1 MAPHRPLALVFMWE
15 HFSAYH
21 IDRLEAVA
29 RAFHGRF
36 TVVGI
41 EVAARSRTYAWKPIK
56 GDDSFERHTLF
67 PDGVAEEIPPRRK
80 LRSFLRVLGRY
91 RPVGVFLC
99 NQDQPE
105 ILAACALLR
114 LRGIRAYAMLDAK
127 FDDSQRKVLKEAAKQ
142 IVFRLYRGGLVAGQR
157 HRDYYRFLGLPQ
169 DWARTAYDTVSIE
182 RVRRQA
188 GTDLAPGGKPHG
200 ERDFVVV
207 ARFVPKKN
215 IQTAIRAYARFRAT
229 CPGASQRLLL
239 SGSGALETEYRALI
253 AELGVDGVVFCGFLN
268 ADAVARTV
276 ADAMALLLPSVEE
289 QWGLVVN
296 EAVALGIP
304 VLCSDNVG
312 ARDTLVRSGV
322 NGFVLEAG
330 NHEGFAACM
339 ALLARDPGLWRRMS
353 LASHALAPLGDVAE
367 FVRGVSE
374 FVRPGEPTPTV
385 PSTSDRIGLVNAV
398 ARTRLMASS
407 DSRVT

>member
-1 MAPHRPLALVFMWE
+1 MAPPRPSALVFMWE

-21 IDRLEAVA
+21 VDRLEAVA
-29 RAFHGRF
+29 RAFRGRYA
-36 TVVGI
+36 VVGI
-41 EVAARSRTYAWKPIK
+41 EVAARSRTYAWKPVK
-56 GDDSFERHTLF
+56 DDGSFERHTLF

-80 LRSFLRVLGRY
+80 LQGFLRVLRRY
-91 RPVGVFLC
+91 RPAGVFLC

-114 LRGIRAYAMLDAK
+114 LRGVRAYAMLDAK
-127 FDDSQRKVLKEAAKQ
+127 FDDMPRKVLKEAAKQ
-142 IVFRLYRGGLVAGQR
+142 LVFRFYRGGLVAGQR
-157 HRDYYRFLGLPQ
+157 HRDYYRFLGLPPG
-169 DWARTAYDTVSIE
+169 WAKTAYDTVSVE

-200 ERDFVVV
+200 RRDFVVV

-215 IQTAIRAYARFRAT
+215 IQTAIRAYARFRAI
-229 CPGASQRLLL
+229 CPDAPQRLLL
-239 SGSGALETEYRALI
+239 SGSGALEAEYRALI
-253 AELGVDGVVFCGFLN
+253 AELGIDGVVFCGFLD
-268 ADAVARTV
+268 ADAVARML
-276 ADAMALLLPSVEE
+276 AGALALLLPSVEE

-322 NGFVLEAG
+322 NGFVLESS

-353 LASHALAPLGDVAE
+353 LASHALAPLGDVLE

-374 FVRPGEPTPTV
+374 LGSWPL
-385 PSTSDRIGLVNAV
+385 SILLVNSELPV
-398 ARTRLMASS
+398 RARC
-407 DSRVT
+407 

>member
-1 MAPHRPLALVFMWE
+1 MARHRPLALMFMWE

-21 IDRLEAVA
+21 VDRLEAVA
-29 RAFHGRF
+29 QAFRGRYI
-36 TVVGI
+36 VVGI
-41 EVAARSRTYAWKPIK
+41 EIAARSRTYAWKPVK
-56 GDDSFERHTLF
+56 SDDTFKRYTLF
-67 PDGVAEEIPPRRK
+67 PDGVAEEVSPWRK
-80 LRSFLRVLGRY
+80 LRGFLQVLRRY

-114 LRGIRAYAMLDAK
+114 LYGIRTYAMLDAK
-127 FDDSQRKVLKEAAKQ
+127 FDDTPRKVLKEAAKQ
-142 IVFRLYRGGLVAGQR
+142 LVFRLYRGGLVAGQR
-157 HRDYYRFLGLPQ
+157 HRDYYRFLGLPLE
-169 DWARTAYDTVSIE
+169 WAKTAYDTVSVE

-188 GTDLAPGGKPHG
+188 GTDLAPGGKPHDK
-200 ERDFVVV
+200 RDFVVV

-215 IQTAIRAYARFRAT
+215 IQTAIRAYARFRAI

-239 SGSGALETEYRALI
+239 SGSGALETEYRALV
-253 AELGVDGVVFCGFLN
+253 AELGVDGVVFCGFLD
-268 ADAVARTV
+268 ADAVARIV

-339 ALLARDPGLWRRMS
+339 ALLTCDPGLWRRMS
-353 LASHALAPLGDVAE
+353 LASHALAPLGDVVE

-374 FVRPGEPTPTV
+374 LVQPGDPA
-385 PSTSDRIGLVNAV
+385 IV
-398 ARTRLMASS
+398 ALS
-407 DSRVT
+407 DSVLQPGLRVMPVRK